1 MLEIETNSL
10 YQNKSRLTVLFA
22 LKEKHLLSLVP
33 APRWAGSVAQTGLKM
48 ERITILTWRVL
59 VESL

>member
-22 LKEKHLLSLVP
+22 LKEKHLLSLVS
-33 APRWAGSVAQTGLKM
+33 ADRWAGSVDQSGKGHDFN
-48 ERITILTWRVL
+48 
-59 VESL
+59 